1 MRIPIR
7 SGDERDESEGANAAD
22 AEGREAGGDRAP
34 TSASAPPTPID
45 VPADVRVQELEA
57 ALGKM
62 RQEQEAMRE
71 QLLRLMADFDNYRK
85 RMARQVEDIK
95 QSAAAESVNAVLP
108 AIDNLER
115 ALSAAQQDGSPAS
128 AQIAAGVSMVL
139 KQFKDALAKVG
150 VRELQVQGEPF
161 DPMRHEAV
169 EVVAVAPSQ
178 DGLVV
183 EEVQRGYM
191 IHDRLLRPAK
201 VVVGKAVREAGH
213 GGA

>member
-1 MRIPIR
+1 VP
-7 SGDERDESEGANAAD
+7 
-22 AEGREAGGDRAP
+22 AEG
-34 TSASAPPTPID
+34 
-45 VPADVRVQELEA
+45 RVQELEA

-62 RQEQEAMRE
+62 RREQEAMRE

-95 QSAAAESVNAVLP
+95 QSAAAEAVTAILP

-128 AQIAAGVSMVL
+128 AQIAAGVGMVL
-139 KQFKDALAKVG
+139 KQLKDALAKVG
-150 VRELQVQGEPF
+150 VRALQVQGEAF
-161 DPMRHEAV
+161 DPTRHEAV
-169 EVVAVAPSQ
+169 EVVAVAPSA

-201 VVVGKAVREAGH
+201 VVVGKAVQEAGH